1 MNTAVNQSVL
11 AKGWTRFS
19 VMHMDRKVASI
30 REDGTCTIYAP
41 RFMPYNLYLETAE
54 RSDLDTRLNNLNNFY
69 YWCASRVL
77 TLDRKYAKEI
87 LNSIGARQ
95 ATTDRDRAM
104 IAISYHGLSLTDVY
118 WIKLDREKLQFS
130 DISLYRYSL
139 SGAFADVSLSGRQLT
154 VENAELLKPNDAAGD
169 VGTQGVSPKAWIK
182 EDGVF
187 YLLKNGEKRD
197 VDAELLAS
205 RIARCFRVDSVPYEP
220 SSFEE
225 KPVSRSRI
233 ITSEKESIAS
243 MESFDVYCLNHEI
256 DRTAFI
262 LKKDG
267 YAYHMMNTIDYLVG
281 NTDRHWG
288 NWGFLVDNQTNK
300 PMRLYP
306 LMDFNKSFLAYDTLD
321 GARCQTSEKPISQR
335 EAALEAVHAVGLNQ
349 IAEVSPSWFEDAARR
364 EMFFKR
370 LELLKHAET

>member
-1 MNTAVNQSVL
+1 
-11 AKGWTRFS
+11 
-19 VMHMDRKVASI
+19 
-30 REDGTCTIYAP
+30 
-41 RFMPYNLYLETAE
+41 
-54 RSDLDTRLNNLNNFY
+54 
-69 YWCASRVL
+69 
-77 TLDRKYAKEI
+77 
-87 LNSIGARQ
+87 
-95 ATTDRDRAM
+95 
-104 IAISYHGLSLTDVY
+104 
-118 WIKLDREKLQFS
+118 
-130 DISLYRYSL
+130 
-139 SGAFADVSLSGRQLT
+139 
-154 VENAELLKPNDAAGD
+154 
-169 VGTQGVSPKAWIK
+169 
-182 EDGVF
+182 
-187 YLLKNGEKRD
+187 
-197 VDAELLAS
+197 
-205 RIARCFRVDSVPYEP
+205 
-220 SSFEE
+220 
-225 KPVSRSRI
+225 
-233 ITSEKESIAS
+233 

-349 IAEVSPSWFEDAARR
+349 IAEVSPSWFEDAARW